1 MTVTKFMQKGFTL
14 LELLVVIAIIGILS
28 SIVLVSYNGYADK
41 ARLAKT
47 LQWASSVNHSLGDRV
62 VGVWSFDNINGA
74 TVYDDSGNNNNGAN
88 TGAVQVDGVVGKGFE
103 FNSTD
108 VVFVNSSASLNDYDG
123 LTLSAWAKPT
133 TSGGYNGIMDKYYY
147 PNSCGVRQFLF
158 AIWPTNR
165 ACFWMGYNNGAS
177 AVSLCT
183 LTNSVEI
190 NKWNYILATWSKS
203 TNTMKVYLNGV
214 EKATNTNNTLS
225 WTTNTNCGLQIGR
238 YSTGS
243 SYVFNGVL
251 DDLRIYKEALTQAQ
265 IQQHYAYGLPTH
277 QNLAAR

>member
-1 MTVTKFMQKGFTL
+1 MQKGFTL

-133 TSGGYNGIMDKYYY
+133 ISGGYNGIMDKYYY

-158 AIWPTNR
+158 A
-165 ACFWMGYNNGAS
+165 Y
-177 AVSLCT
+177 
-183 LTNSVEI
+183 
-190 NKWNYILATWSKS
+190 LA
-203 TNTMKVYLNGV
+203 
-214 EKATNTNNTLS
+214 
-225 WTTNTNCGLQIGR
+225 
-238 YSTGS
+238 
-243 SYVFNGVL
+243 
-251 DDLRIYKEALTQAQ
+251 D
-265 IQQHYAYGLPTH
+265 
-277 QNLAAR
+277 

>member
-1 MTVTKFMQKGFTL
+1 
-14 LELLVVIAIIGILS
+14 
-28 SIVLVSYNGYADK
+28 
-41 ARLAKT
+41 
-47 LQWASSVNHSLGDRV
+47 
-62 VGVWSFDNINGA
+62 
-74 TVYDDSGNNNNGAN
+74 
-88 TGAVQVDGVVGKGFE
+88 
-103 FNSTD
+103 
-108 VVFVNSSASLNDYDG
+108 
-123 LTLSAWAKPT
+123 
-133 TSGGYNGIMDKYYY
+133 
-147 PNSCGVRQFLF
+147 
-158 AIWPTNR
+158 
-165 ACFWMGYNNGAS
+165 MGYNNGAS

-183 LTNSVEI
+183 LTHSVEI
-190 NKWNYILATWSKS
+190 NKWKYSLATWSKS

-214 EKATNTNNTLS
+214 EKATYTNTLS

>member
-1 MTVTKFMQKGFTL
+1 M

-41 ARLAKT
+41 SRLAKT

-108 VVFVNSSASLNDYDG
+108 VVFVNSSASLNNYDG

-133 TSGGYNGIMDKYYY
+133 ISGGYNGIMDKYYY

-214 EKATNTNNTLS
+214 EKATYTNNTLS